1 MYLRHPFS
9 TNKMEDSTEVL
20 SSRVNILASDFEEM
34 KNNISEILLQNKN
47 LKKDI
52 KTLTTE
58 NKYIQNSLY
67 LLELRFNES
76 SQYSRRE
83 NVELHNIPE
92 SIPQVKL
99 EKYILDILHSINV
112 NIESYDIVAVH
123 RIGKKFDGKSRK
135 VIVRFINRKNAS
147 SCIRNSKQLKKSN
160 NMKYKKYFITE
171 NLCPEYRNMFNK
183 LYKMKKLGKINNV
196 WTSYGTIYLK
206 ITDDENEHAVIIQHF
221 EDIDYYMNY
230 RASDSEFESE
240 DEY

>member
-1 MYLRHPFS
+1 
-9 TNKMEDSTEVL
+9 MENNFEESTEDL
-20 SSRVNILASDFEEM
+20 PSRVNLLASGFEEM
-34 KNNISEILLQNKN
+34 NNNFTEILLQNKN

-52 KTLTTE
+52 KNLTVE

-67 LLELRFNES
+67 LLELRLNEI

-83 NVELHNIPE
+83 NVEFHNIPD
-92 SIPQVKL
+92 SIPQINL
-99 EKYILDILHSINV
+99 EKYIIDILHSVNV
-112 NIESYDIVAVH
+112 FIESYDIAAVH
-123 RIGKKFDGKSRK
+123 RIGKKIDGKCRK

-147 SCIRNSKQLKKSN
+147 HCIKNSKQLKKSQN
-160 NMKYKKYFITE
+160 TKYKKFFITE
-171 NLCPEYRNMFNK
+171 NLCPEYRKMFNK
-183 LYKMKKLGKINNV
+183 LYRLKKLGKINNV

-230 RASDSEFESE
+230 RSSDSEYESE